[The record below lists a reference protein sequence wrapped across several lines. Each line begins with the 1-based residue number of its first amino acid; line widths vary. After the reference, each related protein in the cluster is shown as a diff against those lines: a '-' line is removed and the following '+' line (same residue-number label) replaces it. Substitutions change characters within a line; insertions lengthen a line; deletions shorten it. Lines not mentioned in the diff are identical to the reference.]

1 MTRLLLMAV
10 TGAALAAVVIATTVS
25 LAETT
30 SPVWPAV
37 VGAVCLFFTVLLS
50 GRVFIS
56 RIHGVL
62 EGRSSDTDR
71 GIESDVAS
79 ALKKREA
86 LAETSVRNEV
96 LARKLAE
103 DRADEARRVLS
114 SLDDPVIVFDDFNEV
129 VDAND
134 AAGRMSDVDLAD
146 KPSLQRF
153 IGDSDLAGQI
163 EESANGIQ
171 PGEVRRIEHESSED
185 GDDERAQAW
194 EVATRRLAPGD
205 RWVTVLHDVTR
216 DREVAR
222 LKSEFVAKASHELR
236 TPLSSIHAYVEMLV
250 DGEVEDVGQQAE
262 FLRIVHEE
270 SARMSRLVENML
282 DISRIEAGVAKA
294 ERGAVDLGRVAARV
308 VEAIRPKAAERSIDL
323 VIRSESDG
331 LVVDG
336 DEDMLAEV
344 VENLVGN
351 AVKYTPEHG
360 RVAVSIDPDD
370 LTASVVTTVT
380 DTGLGIPPDDID
392 RLFEK
397 FYRIGRYERT
407 ARGTGLGLNLCRN
420 IVEKVH
426 QGRIGVDSTLGMGS
440 RFWFSVPV
448 RYSGST
454 AA

>member
-1 MTRLLLMAV
+1 
-10 TGAALAAVVIATTVS
+10 
-25 LAETT
+25 
-30 SPVWPAV
+30 
-37 VGAVCLFFTVLLS
+37 
-50 GRVFIS
+50 
-56 RIHGVL
+56 
-62 EGRSSDTDR
+62 
-71 GIESDVAS
+71 
-79 ALKKREA
+79 
-86 LAETSVRNEV
+86 
-96 LARKLAE
+96 
-103 DRADEARRVLS
+103 
-114 SLDDPVIVFDDFNEV
+114 
-129 VDAND
+129 
-134 AAGRMSDVDLAD
+134 
-146 KPSLQRF
+146 
-153 IGDSDLAGQI
+153 
-163 EESANGIQ
+163 
-171 PGEVRRIEHESSED
+171 
-185 GDDERAQAW
+185 
-194 EVATRRLAPGD
+194 
-205 RWVTVLHDVTR
+205 
-216 DREVAR
+216 
-222 LKSEFVAKASHELR
+222 
-236 TPLSSIHAYVEMLV
+236 
-250 DGEVEDVGQQAE
+250 
-262 FLRIVHEE
+262 
-270 SARMSRLVENML
+270 MSRLVENML